1 MEVWCYIWRENYA
14 ATIIEFADNE
24 VTFDITCN
32 AIQPKPYSFEHRP
45 DHIEQSSN
53 RSASSNNL
61 SSSNPRSFPVKYQR
75 CTIL

>member
-14 ATIIEFADNE
+14 ETIVEFADNE

-32 AIQPKPYSFEHRP
+32 AIQPKPYSFE
-45 DHIEQSSN
+45 EQSSN

-61 SSSNPRSFPVKYQR
+61 SSSNRRSFSVNYQR